1 MAFNKP
7 KRELIFHKTLCERGP
22 VRITVDDN
30 PRYLKNKDAYVI
42 DLTVGTDKVGYWAEN
57 EACKSF
63 FDGQKGRTFTIIA
76 EGSRDSAT
84 ITYVGEQAPPSGAL
98 PPAPAVNRPPPP
110 PATHAPTTP
119 PPQAAAPAAV
129 RAANGR
135 DAVDKLRGGM
145 IAAGQVGVAL
155 QLAAEQCLAAAEGF
169 YHRRMGAAMPAEVR
183 VGMVNHIAETLCDG
197 ETIRSALISMD
208 RLGAVGSMPSKM
220 TDEMVAAV
228 KERANAAKAAA
239 AAKRAAAEAAA
250 KAAAAAAEAARAA
263 AAPKAAA
270 AAAAPAEPEDDDVAY

>member
-1 MAFNKP
+1 MAFK
-7 KRELIFHKTLCERGP
+7 KSDRQLMFHKALAERGP
-22 VRITVDDN
+22 VRVTVDADA
-30 PRYLKNKDAYVI
+30 RYLKSKDAYVI

-98 PPAPAVNRPPPP
+98 PPAPAANRPPPQA
-110 PATHAPTTP
+110 PAQAPAAP
-119 PPQAAAPAAV
+119 APQAAAPATRV
-129 RAANGR
+129 TNGR

-155 QLAAEQCLAAAEGF
+155 QLAAEQCLTAAEGF
-169 YHRRMGAAMPAEVR
+169 YSRTTGTAITAEIRMNL
-183 VGMVNHIAETLCDG
+183 VNHIAETLCDG
-197 ETIRSALISMD
+197 ETLRSALISLD
-208 RLGAVGSMPSKM
+208 RLGAVGDMPSKM

-228 KERANAAKAAA
+228 KERAKAAAEAKRKAAEAAAA
-239 AAKRAAAEAAA
+239 AAK
-250 KAAAAAAEAARAA
+250 AAAEAARAA
-263 AAPKAAA
+263 AAPKAAVA
-270 AAAAPAEPEDDDVAY
+270 PAAAAPDDDDVNY

>member
-7 KRELIFHKTLCERGP
+7 KRELIFHKALAERGP
-22 VRITVDDN
+22 VRVTVDDN

-42 DLTVGTDKVGYWAEN
+42 DLTVGADKVGYWAEN

-98 PPAPAVNRPPPP
+98 PPAPAANRPPPP
-110 PATHAPTTP
+110 V
-119 PPQAAAPAAV
+119 AAPPAAQAPASH
-129 RAANGR
+129 AAPSAKTNGR

-155 QLAAEQCLAAAEGF
+155 QLAAEQCLTAAEGF
-169 YHRRMGAAMPAEVR
+169 YSRTTGTAITAEIRMNL
-183 VGMVNHIAETLCDG
+183 VNHIAETLCDG
-197 ETIRSALISMD
+197 ETLRSALISLD
-208 RLGAVGSMPSKM
+208 RLGAVGSMPAKM

-228 KERANAAKAAA
+228 KERAKAAKAAA
-239 AAKRAAAEAAA
+239 EAKRLAAEAAA
-250 KAAAAAAEAARAA
+250 AAAKAAAEAARAA
-263 AAPKAAA
+263 AAPKAAVA
-270 AAAAPAEPEDDDVAY
+270 PAAAAPDDDDVNY

>member
-7 KRELIFHKTLCERGP
+7 KRELIFHKALAERGP
-22 VRITVDDN
+22 VRVTVDDN

-42 DLTVGTDKVGYWAEN
+42 DLTVGADKVGYWAEN

-98 PPAPAVNRPPPP
+98 PPAPAANRPPPP
-110 PATHAPTTP
+110 V
-119 PPQAAAPAAV
+119 AAPPAAQAPASH
-129 RAANGR
+129 AAPSAKTNGR

-155 QLAAEQCLAAAEGF
+155 QLAAEQCLTAAEGF
-169 YHRRMGAAMPAEVR
+169 YSRTTGTAITAEIRMNL
-183 VGMVNHIAETLCDG
+183 VNHIAETLCDG

-208 RLGAVGSMPSKM
+208 RLGAVGSMPAKM
-220 TDEMVAAV
+220 TAEMVAAV
-228 KERANAAKAAA
+228 KERSKAAKAAA
-239 AAKRAAAEAAA
+239 EAKRKAAEAAA
-250 KAAAAAAEAARAA
+250 AAAKAAAEAARAA
-263 AAPKAAA
+263 AAPKAAVA
-270 AAAAPAEPEDDDVAY
+270 PADAAPDDDDVNY